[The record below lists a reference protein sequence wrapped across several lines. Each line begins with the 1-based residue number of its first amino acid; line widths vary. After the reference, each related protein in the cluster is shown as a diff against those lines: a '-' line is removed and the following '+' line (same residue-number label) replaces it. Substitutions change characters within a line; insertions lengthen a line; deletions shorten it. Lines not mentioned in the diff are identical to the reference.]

1 MRQPFGTA
9 TLDQEVIKG
18 IEEAAG
24 QTGAGRKKEV
34 VMQVRPHLL
43 YLPNQLAG
51 SSLVEPGTTFNL
63 FDRVVNI
70 REGFSVPL
78 GLRGT
83 LIRVQKGAKQE
94 DNLYD
99 VLFDEPFAG
108 GLTLRC
114 SPGRGYRLPGSA
126 LINLSFKMGRVV
138 MEPPQGHQAW
148 SKGGVKP
155 RAVVQPFKEGRDG
168 GEGRN
173 QLARSNVWDQQGSRG
188 PTGQVAPNSNSRGGR
203 GGRGRGAVSMGK
215 GRGRQVEQGGVQ
227 ILKREQV
234 QQQQAE
240 GGNFQDMWAAMAQN
254 AAQDPP
260 GTNTSSTSSVADME
274 QNLKAMLNIGGGK
287 GKGEAVKLAPGG
299 LQPGEQVSSSGQA
312 REDNPLLALLT
323 NQSFCSD
330 LLALLNSQGRGQPR
344 YDHIRDPVSGGINA
358 PVTLDDGSIFHSP
371 LPMKDQDA
379 ACELAAKLAL
389 ESVRKEIEGSNRV
402 AKIGQGVQ
410 HGSGGKQAT

>member
-1 MRQPFGTA
+1 
-9 TLDQEVIKG
+9 
-18 IEEAAG
+18 
-24 QTGAGRKKEV
+24 
-34 VMQVRPHLL
+34 
-43 YLPNQLAG
+43 
-51 SSLVEPGTTFNL
+51 
-63 FDRVVNI
+63 
-70 REGFSVPL
+70 
-78 GLRGT
+78 
-83 LIRVQKGAKQE
+83 
-94 DNLYD
+94 
-99 VLFDEPFAG
+99 
-108 GLTLRC
+108 
-114 SPGRGYRLPGSA
+114 
-126 LINLSFKMGRVV
+126 
-138 MEPPQGHQAW
+138 
-148 SKGGVKP
+148 
-155 RAVVQPFKEGRDG
+155 
-168 GEGRN
+168 
-173 QLARSNVWDQQGSRG
+173 
-188 PTGQVAPNSNSRGGR
+188 
-203 GGRGRGAVSMGK
+203 MGK

-240 GGNFQDMWAAMAQN
+240 GGGNFQDMWAAMAQN
-254 AAQDPP
+254 ASQDPA

-330 LLALLNSQGRGQPR
+330 LLALLKSQGRGQPR

-358 PVTLDDGSIFHSP
+358 QVTLDDGSIFHSP

-389 ESVRKEIEGSNRV
+389 ESVRKEVEGCSRG

-410 HGSGGKQAT
+410 HGGGKQATRGRGRGRRRGEQVSKSFCVIPGIKDCFV